1 MNSISRRQI
10 MKKFIV
16 LMMVVAIMVCSYGF
30 AIAGSSS
37 DDARAMVDKAAAYFQ
52 ADGKDKA
59 LKEFNNPNGKFVKGD
74 LYIFAYDM
82 SGTLI
87 AHPINAKL
95 VGMNLLNAPD
105 VDGKFYRK
113 EIIEMAKKSGGG
125 TVDYK
130 YKNPATGKIEHKI
143 TYLKKAGDIV
153 ICCGAYK

>member
-1 MNSISRRQI
+1 
-10 MKKFIV
+10 MKRFIV
-16 LMMVVAIMVCSYGF
+16 LMMVAAITVCSFGF
-30 AIAGSSS
+30 AAAGSSS
-37 DDARAMVDKAAAYFQ
+37 EEARAMVDKAAAYVQ

-82 SGTLI
+82 NGTLI

-105 VDGKFYRK
+105 IDGKFYRR
-113 EIIEMAKKSGGG
+113 EIIELAKKSGSG

-130 YKNPATGKIEHKI
+130 YKNPANGKIEHK
-143 TYLKKAGDIV
+143 TTHLKRAGDMV

>member
-1 MNSISRRQI
+1 
-10 MKKFIV
+10 
-16 LMMVVAIMVCSYGF
+16 MMVVAIMVCFSGF

-37 DDARAMVDKAAAYFQ
+37 DDARAMVDKAAAYVQ
-52 ADGKDKA
+52 ADGKDTA
-59 LKEFNNPNGKFVKGD
+59 LKEFNNPKGKFVKGD

-82 SGTLI
+82 NGTLV

-113 EIIEMAKKSGGG
+113 EILEMAKKSGGG

-130 YKNPATGKIEHKI
+130 YKNPASGKIEHKI